1 MWVVGV
7 GGITEG
13 ARWGWGG
20 GYPTHLRLCNT
31 LIGHLF
37 EKFALANRTP
47 CFGELTLVARD
58 NRAAAAICRRAC
70 ADAQSIPAAGR
81 PGLARRS
88 A

>member
-1 MWVVGV
+1 MIEDGEYTIHAVVGMV
-7 GGITEG
+7 RITEG

-58 NRAAAAICRRAC
+58 NRAAAAICRRAWHTV
-70 ADAQSIPAAGR
+70 AVPE
-81 PGLARRS
+81 
-88 A
+88 